1 MRLIIARMGDGWGI
15 ILGMYNLYPPP
26 AIFSGGGYSAGFCY
40 LSALLSHNVY
50 YGSDIACHKLANPLI
65 LLDNHRM

>member
-26 AIFSGGGYSAGFCY
+26 ANFSGGGYSAVFYY

-50 YGSDIACHKLANPLI
+50 YGSNFAPFKLANPL
-65 LLDNHRM
+65 